1 MKRKIVKRGIN
12 CRCDF
17 FRERGK
23 NTPQTHIQKSNNV
36 FYASSVTPHIW
47 PWFPNSCLYLI
58 LEVFD
63 IDLCSMECYF
73 PRSRA
78 RKVTFHALERGEWLS
93 MLWDLGFCKCQHSQF
108 TYSLLIKRNL
118 TIFERVPLPWPGF
131 EPGISHT
138 EDERLTTWSTQ
149 ASLKCEVH
157 LVLQIVDAAIASRLQ
172 CAHQG
177 YNS

>member
-1 MKRKIVKRGIN
+1 MDTIN
-12 CRCDF
+12 TTLM
-17 FRERGK
+17 
-23 NTPQTHIQKSNNV
+23 TPLLRNQMYI
-36 FYASSVTPHIW
+36 YASSVTPHIW

-78 RKVTFHALERGEWLS
+78 RKVTFRALERGEWLS

-118 TIFERVPLPWPGF
+118 TIFERVPLPQPEMNPGPLASKASALPLDLHKLSWNEWF
-131 EPGISHT
+131 IRSYRLWTQQSLCDCNVRTKGII
-138 EDERLTTWSTQ
+138 Q
-149 ASLKCEVH
+149 
-157 LVLQIVDAAIASRLQ
+157 
-172 CAHQG
+172 
-177 YNS
+177 

>member
-1 MKRKIVKRGIN
+1 MPKLCVECMEI
-12 CRCDF
+12 
-17 FRERGK
+17 FRLC
-23 NTPQTHIQKSNNV
+23 I

-78 RKVTFHALERGEWLS
+78 RKVTFRALGRGEWLS

-118 TIFERVPLPWPGF
+118 TIFERVPLPQPGF
-131 EPGISHT
+131 ELETFHIEG
-138 EDERLTTWSTQ
+138 ERLVCLFVTEATTIRCQDLLRTRKLCQSPINMSAT
-149 ASLKCEVH
+149 
-157 LVLQIVDAAIASRLQ
+157 
-172 CAHQG
+172 
-177 YNS
+177 

>member
-1 MKRKIVKRGIN
+1 MPKSRQN
-12 CRCDF
+12 YS
-17 FRERGK
+17 REDTQRTETISFLHTIFLDCIK
-23 NTPQTHIQKSNNV
+23 SLSNIYLIITTSVSWYLCPLKAQKYI

-78 RKVTFHALERGEWLS
+78 RKVTFRALERGEWLS

-118 TIFERVPLPWPGF
+118 QVFERALP
-131 EPGISHT
+131 EVGIKPMIFQLLDGRS
-138 EDERLTTWSTQ
+138 
-149 ASLKCEVH
+149 SL
-157 LVLQIVDAAIASRLQ
+157 L
-172 CAHQG
+172 G
-177 YNS
+177 

>member
-1 MKRKIVKRGIN
+1 MISAYDGPLGTDCCIDVCLDCPTSVGWFLCAVGGFRG
-12 CRCDF
+12 RPQ
-17 FRERGK
+17 RGGSATTAGWVSK
-23 NTPQTHIQKSNNV
+23 EGGFQTVYEHVVELAPQSRFKV
-36 FYASSVTPHIW
+36 FFYASSVTPHIW

-78 RKVTFHALERGEWLS
+78 RKVTFRALGRGEWLS

-118 TIFERVPLPWPGF
+118 TTFERVPLSKPGF
-131 EPGISHT
+131 EPGT
-138 EDERLTTWSTQ
+138 
-149 ASLKCEVH
+149 
-157 LVLQIVDAAIASRLQ
+157 SRT
-172 CAHQG
+172 
-177 YNS
+177 